1 MKTVRGNPDFVVL
14 LPYDMQRN
22 QPGPFMQF
30 LPGNKLSNLLLPWF
44 VAFVPMVLWSLATT
58 AQVFSG
64 DVSDLQKQAIP
75 GASVRWL
82 GEKKM
87 VYTNQ
92 DGVFHLPFPADT
104 TQKSYAIV
112 FSIRSKKDTFEIDDL
127 HSEWSFT
134 MDVNVTLKQV
144 RIKDKRSGA
153 YLSELRVA
161 KTEVI
166 NRAEMRKAACCDLA
180 GCFETQST
188 VQPQTTNI
196 LTNAKELRILG
207 LSGVYNQV
215 LVDGLPLIHGLTYTY
230 GINTIPGSMLENIWV
245 VKGSNSVLQG
255 FENMV
260 GQITVFPREGELA
273 EPFTADLH
281 VNSFGEKH
289 LNAGFAFKDSNW
301 NDYLAMHSSQ
311 PGARWDRDGD
321 QFLDIPLLT
330 RYSVYNKFRYRKEN
344 QSGWSAFLSTRFV
357 DEKRV
362 GGQINYH
369 PDTDAGGT
377 TVYGQS
383 IQYQQ
388 PEVFGKAGYRFSTN
402 AKLSLL
408 GSWTLHDQS
417 SWFGVLHYKAKQT
430 YAYANMQYELFW
442 GKTKQHDLK
451 AGLSY
456 RRLQLDETIRFSSDT
471 IPRSFAGN
479 YEQAEW
485 IPGMFAENIFYFFQ
499 NKLTLIGGFRADHH
513 NRFGWQFTPRGMLRY
528 KPNEQTDIRLSAGTG
543 WRTVH
548 LFSENNNLLTS
559 GRDILFTEPLQPECS
574 FNTGINITEKMTW
587 DRIELTATADL
598 YHTAFRSQF
607 FPDYDSV
614 MSRVLIYNFK
624 HPSVSNGIQLEL
636 MAEAWRRISFRVAY
650 NFLDVWRKQNSVK
663 NYLPFNARHRVLAVF
678 NMHSV
683 KPFWQF
689 DLNVHYYGVQRLPD
703 TKNYPEQFRQPA
715 YSKPFTLVGIQYTQV
730 FTPAFEAFTG
740 CENLFDFRQRRP
752 ILSWQNPFSTYFDTS
767 FAYGPTRGRE
777 IYIGLRIRKKQ
788 KAEKEE

>member
-1 MKTVRGNPDFVVL
+1 MRINSRNRFIRFIQ
-14 LPYDMQRN
+14 QRN
-22 QPGPFMQF
+22 TGKT
-30 LPGNKLSNLLLPWF
+30 LWYVIG
-44 VAFVPMVLWSLATT
+44 VFVPMVLFSLPSA
-58 AQVFSG
+58 AQVFRG
-64 DVSDLQKQAIP
+64 EVFDLQKQAIP
-75 GASVRWL
+75 GASVHWS

-104 TQKSYAIV
+104 TQKSYAII

-144 RIKDKRSGA
+144 RIRDKRSGA
-153 YLSELRVA
+153 YIAEMRVA

-166 NRAEMRKAACCDLA
+166 NRLELRKAACCDLA

-230 GINTIPGSMLENIWV
+230 GVNTIPGSMIENIWV

-281 VNSFGEKH
+281 VNSFGQKH
-289 LNAGFAFKDSNW
+289 LNAGFAFKDSTW
-301 NDYLAMHSSQ
+301 SDYLAIHSSQ
-311 PGARWDRDGD
+311 PGSRWDRDD
-321 QFLDIPLLT
+321 DDFLDIPLLT

-344 QSGWSAFLSTRFV
+344 QTGWSAFLSTRFV

-362 GGQINYH
+362 GGQTAYR

-377 TVYGQS
+377 SVYGQS

-388 PEVFGKAGYRFSTN
+388 PEILGKAGYRFNPN

-430 YAYANMQYELFW
+430 YAYANLQYELFW

-456 RRLQLDETIRFSSDT
+456 RRLRLDETIRFSSDT

-479 YEQAEW
+479 YLQAES
-485 IPGMFAENIFYFFQ
+485 IPGVFAENVFYFFE

-513 NRFGWQFTPRGMLRY
+513 NQFGWQLTPRGMLRY
-528 KPNEQTDIRLSAGTG
+528 KPDEQTDIRLSAGTG

-559 GRDILFTEPLQPECS
+559 GRDILFTEPLQPERS
-574 FNTGINITEKMTW
+574 FNTGINITKKMKW
-587 DRIELTATADL
+587 DQVELTATADL
-598 YHTAFRSQF
+598 YHTAFKSQF

-614 MSRVLIYNFK
+614 ISKVLIYNFRQ
-624 HPSVSNGIQLEL
+624 PSVSNGIQVEL
-636 MAEAWRRISFRVAY
+636 MAEAWKRMSLRVAY
-650 NFLDVWRKQNSVK
+650 NFLDVWRKQNGVK
-663 NYLPFNARHRVLAVF
+663 TSLPFNAKHRVLGVF
-678 NMHSV
+678 SMHSV

-689 DLNVHYYGVQRLPD
+689 DLNVHYYGVQRLPE
-703 TKNYPEQFRQPA
+703 TSAYPEQFRQPA
-715 YSKPFTLVGIQYTQV
+715 HSKPFTLVGIQYTQV
-730 FTPAFEAFTG
+730 FTRTFEAFAG
-740 CENLFDFRQRRP
+740 CENLFDYRQLRP

-777 IYIGLRIRKKQ
+777 IYIGFRIRRKGND
-788 KAEKEE
+788 EKEL